1 MGYCYGTIKAH
12 KPGNKL
18 RPIISQIPTPTY
30 NITKKLCK
38 IFTPYVPATYSLSSA
53 IDFLDIL
60 KNSKTKRTIASL
72 DVESLFTNV
81 PVDRTI
87 NYIIERI
94 DRDDT
99 KPPLDVAEEVLRDL
113 LQCCTKEA
121 PFTCP
126 RGQKYQQVDGVA
138 MGSPLGV
145 LLSNFFM
152 GCVEEVF
159 SKISKSDVYCRYID
173 DIFIKTKEEEEI
185 EHLRTYLQET
195 SGLNF
200 TIEKSSE
207 GKMPFLDVLITQ
219 TEESFSTSQ
228 SNQLTQCL
236 NGGSECLQRYKD
248 ST

>member
-1 MGYCYGTIKAH
+1 MGYCYGTVKTH
-12 KPGNKL
+12 KPGNKV
-18 RPIISQIPTPTY
+18 RPIISRIPTPTY
-30 NITKKLCK
+30 NIAKKLCK
-38 IFTPYVPATYSLSSA
+38 ILTPYVQATYSLSSA
-53 IDFLDIL
+53 TDFLDIV
-60 KNSKTKRTIASL
+60 KNSKTKGTIASL
-72 DVESLFTNV
+72 DVESLITNV

-94 DRDDT
+94 YRDDT
-99 KPPLDVAEEVLRDL
+99 TPPLDVPEEVLRGI

-126 RGQKYQQVDGVA
+126 QGQKYQQVDGVA
-138 MGSPLGV
+138 MESPLGV

-159 SKISKSDVYCRYID
+159 SKISKPGIHCRYID
-173 DIFIKTKEEEEI
+173 DIFIKTREEEKI

-200 TIEKSSE
+200 ITDKSNE
-207 GKMPFLDVLITQ
+207 GKMPFLDVLVTQ

-228 SNQLTQCL
+228 SSQLTQ
-236 NGGSECLQRYKD
+236 D
-248 ST
+248 SV